1 MSVEIGSLVVRG
13 TFGSGGG
20 GDARSGGASAAEVAK
35 ELSRMRRQILEE
47 VEEMLAEADRRRKER

>member
-13 TFGSGGG
+13 TFGAGGG
-20 GDARSGGASAAEVAK
+20 AGDGPVDEAATEKRLVV
-35 ELSRMRRQILEE
+35 LRRQILEE